1 MLFQGDEAEELP
13 KRMFCGI
20 RIPKEAKPKLRSQL
34 KNLFG
39 IHTGTIYPEISN
51 LVRELTHK
59 IRQLNTQAFT
69 CENELYYALA
79 QLERELDFYLDYA
92 LTQQRETRPEPDGE
106 VRQKIMEQ
114 NLAHIE
120 WVIRGYRD
128 GLLRFCSRFRE
139 EKEVWKA
146 EITEEQ
152 LQAVLRAYNEQL
164 EDFSRRA
171 AQYSLGE
178 FLGEELKIS
187 GV

>member
-1 MLFQGDEAEELP
+1 MSKKD
-13 KRMFCGI
+13 
-20 RIPKEAKPKLRSQL
+20 KLAVYL
-34 KNLFG
+34 
-39 IHTGTIYPEISN
+39 TPEKKT
-51 LVRELTHK
+51 E
-59 IRQLNTQAFT
+59 
-69 CENELYYALA
+69 
-79 QLERELDFYLDYA
+79 LERRYHEDGSRSMTAFIEHALDFYLDYA
-92 LTQQRETRPEPDGE
+92 LTQQREARPEPDGE

-120 WVIRGYRD
+120 WVVRGYRD